1 MFQYKV
7 CNMDYDNMLNQRLN
21 QRYFPSNELQPN
33 FDPRPLSTKYT
44 HYMTENPTKQSNEI
58 LRNYPTFET
67 SKTFFPG
74 NAKAPIHGA
83 LQQVDLESLLNNRFM
98 ALQKNDHAY
107 YIPSTNSELYNHNSN
122 LQDKPSQINTY
133 MKTNLPPK
141 NIDKCNLAP
150 KVFHNSTRY
159 NLKNVK

>member
-1 MFQYKV
+1 
-7 CNMDYDNMLNQRLN
+7 
-21 QRYFPSNELQPN
+21 
-33 FDPRPLSTKYT
+33 
-44 HYMTENPTKQSNEI
+44 MTENPTKQSNEI
-58 LRNYPTFET
+58 LRKYPIFET

-141 NIDKCNLAP
+141 NIDRCNLAP